1 MKTAVMEKVSFLI
14 SKKKKKNNIGTDIEE
29 AIIHSRCH
37 FSQSRAVLVE
47 ATGKI
52 KGVAEKTRLV
62 IRGTV
67 RRVKLL
73 FFVKSKN
80 NIKNKLD

>member
-1 MKTAVMEKVSFLI
+1 MKTGCDGEGIILHI
-14 SKKKKKNNIGTDIEE
+14 QKKKKKNNIGTPIDIEE

-73 FFVKSKN
+73 FFC
-80 NIKNKLD
+80 

>member
-1 MKTAVMEKVSFLI
+1 MEKVSFCV
-14 SKKKKKNNIGTDIEE
+14 SKKKKKNNIGTPIDIEE

-67 RRVKLL
+67 RRVKL
-73 FFVKSKN
+73 FFFC
-80 NIKNKLD
+80 

>member
-1 MKTAVMEKVSFLI
+1 
-14 SKKKKKNNIGTDIEE
+14 
-29 AIIHSRCH
+29 
-37 FSQSRAVLVE
+37 VE

-73 FFVKSKN
+73 FFLLKVK
-80 NIKNKLD
+80 II